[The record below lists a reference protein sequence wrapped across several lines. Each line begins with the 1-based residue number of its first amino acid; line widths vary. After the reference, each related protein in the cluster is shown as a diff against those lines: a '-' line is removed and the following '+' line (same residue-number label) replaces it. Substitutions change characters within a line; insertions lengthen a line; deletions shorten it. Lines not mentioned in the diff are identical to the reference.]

1 LSHFFIFILKYEVV
15 GKMPVGI
22 LVIRWDNEIGPI
34 NEGFYPENLKIT
46 NNLLTQV
53 YSSHRYQS
61 LKPGFAS
68 ISLKNNKVV
77 SFFSG
82 VGSDFI
88 SAENYVVA
96 LLLRRDEKP
105 NKYREILKTIAAEIL
120 DKIQDGKF
128 KKVLP
133 DLYNDLAKI

>member
-1 LSHFFIFILKYEVV
+1 VLIEL
-15 GKMPVGI
+15 PVGI

-82 VGSDFI
+82 VGDDHI
-88 SAENYVVA
+88 SVENYVVA

-105 NKYREILKTIAAEIL
+105 TKYREVLKKIAASIL
-120 DKIQDGKF
+120 DKIEDGEF
-128 KKVLP
+128 REILP
-133 DLYNDLAKI
+133 DLYDELAKV

>member
-1 LSHFFIFILKYEVV
+1 
-15 GKMPVGI
+15 MPVGI
-22 LVIRWDNEIGPI
+22 LIIRWDNEIGPI
-34 NEGFYPENLKIT
+34 NEGFYPETLKIT

-82 VGSDFI
+82 VGADHI
-88 SAENYVVA
+88 SVENYVVA

-105 NKYREILKTIAAEIL
+105 GKYREILKTIAAEIL
-120 DKIQDGKF
+120 DQTQDRKF
-128 KKVLP
+128 IKLLP
-133 DLYNDLAKI
+133 NLYKDLAKI

>member
-1 LSHFFIFILKYEVV
+1 
-15 GKMPVGI
+15 MPVGI
-22 LVIRWDNEIGPI
+22 LIIRWDNEIGPI

-82 VGSDFI
+82 VGDDYI
-88 SAENYVVA
+88 SVENYVVA

-105 NKYREILKTIAAEIL
+105 NKYRDILKTIAAEIL
-120 DKIQDGKF
+120 DLVQDNKF
-128 KKVLP
+128 IKRLP
-133 DLYNDLAKI
+133 DLYKDLASI

>member
-1 LSHFFIFILKYEVV
+1 
-15 GKMPVGI
+15 M
-22 LVIRWDNEIGPI
+22 
-34 NEGFYPENLKIT
+34 KIT

-82 VGSDFI
+82 VGEDFI
-88 SAENYVVA
+88 SVENYVIA

-105 NKYREILKTIAAEIL
+105 NKYREILKKIAAEIL
-120 DKIQDGKF
+120 DKIPEGSDKF

-133 DLYNDLAKI
+133 DLYKELAQV

>member
-1 LSHFFIFILKYEVV
+1 
-15 GKMPVGI
+15 MPVGI
-22 LVIRWDNEIGPI
+22 LIIRWDNEIGPI

-82 VGSDFI
+82 VGDDYI
-88 SAENYVVA
+88 SVENYVVA

-105 NKYREILKTIAAEIL
+105 NKYRDILKTIAAEIL
-120 DKIQDGKF
+120 DLVQDNKF
-128 KKVLP
+128 IKRLP
-133 DLYNDLAKI
+133 DLYKDLARI

>member
-1 LSHFFIFILKYEVV
+1 L
-15 GKMPVGI
+15 PVGI
-22 LVIRWDNEIGPI
+22 LIIRWDNEIGPI
-34 NEGFYPENLKIT
+34 NEGFYPDNLKIT

-82 VGSDFI
+82 VGDDHI
-88 SAENYVVA
+88 SVENYVVA

-105 NKYREILKTIAAEIL
+105 GKYREILKTIAAEIL
-120 DKIQDGKF
+120 DKTQDAKF
-128 KKVLP
+128 LKLLP
-133 DLYNDLAKI
+133 NLFKELAKI

>member
-1 LSHFFIFILKYEVV
+1 
-15 GKMPVGI
+15 MPVGI

-34 NEGFYPENLKIT
+34 NEGFYPETLKIT

-68 ISLKNNKVV
+68 IALKNNKVV

-82 VGSDFI
+82 VGQDFI
-88 SAENYVVA
+88 SVENYVVA

-105 NKYREILKTIAAEIL
+105 GIYREILKTIAAEIL
-120 DKIQDGKF
+120 EKIPDDSF
-128 KKVLP
+128 REVLP
-133 DLYNDLAKI
+133 GLYDQLAKI

>member
-1 LSHFFIFILKYEVV
+1 
-15 GKMPVGI
+15 MPVGI

-34 NEGFYPENLKIT
+34 NEGFYPDTLKIT

-61 LKPGFAS
+61 LNPGFAS

-82 VGSDFI
+82 VGQDFI
-88 SAENYVVA
+88 SVENYVVA

-105 NKYREILKTIAAEIL
+105 GKYREILKTIAAEIL
-120 DKIQDGKF
+120 EKIPDEKY
-128 KKVLP
+128 KEVLP
-133 DLYNDLAKI
+133 SLYEQLARI

>member
-1 LSHFFIFILKYEVV
+1 L
-15 GKMPVGI
+15 PVGI
-22 LVIRWDNEIGPI
+22 LIIRWDNEIGPI
-34 NEGFYPENLKIT
+34 NEGFYPDNLKIT

-82 VGSDFI
+82 VGDDHI
-88 SAENYVVA
+88 SVENYVVA

-105 NKYREILKTIAAEIL
+105 GKYREILKTIAAEIL
-120 DKIQDGKF
+120 DKTQDAKF
-128 KKVLP
+128 LNLLP
-133 DLYNDLAKI
+133 NLFKNLAKI

>member
-1 LSHFFIFILKYEVV
+1 
-15 GKMPVGI
+15 MPVGI
-22 LVIRWDNEIGPI
+22 LIIRWDNEIGPI
-34 NEGFYPENLKIT
+34 NEGFYPDNLKIT

-82 VGSDFI
+82 VGDDHI
-88 SAENYVVA
+88 SVENYVVA

-105 NKYREILKTIAAEIL
+105 GKYREILKTIAAEIL
-120 DKIQDGKF
+120 DKTQDAKF
-128 KKVLP
+128 LKFLP
-133 DLYNDLAKI
+133 NLFRDLAKI

>member
-1 LSHFFIFILKYEVV
+1 
-15 GKMPVGI
+15 MPVGI

-68 ISLKNNKVV
+68 ISLKNNKIV

-82 VGSDFI
+82 VGDMHI
-88 SAENYVVA
+88 SVENYVVA

-105 NKYREILKTIAAEIL
+105 HLYREVLKKIAADIL
-120 DKIQDGKF
+120 DKITDGKF
-128 KKVLP
+128 LAILP
-133 DLYNDLAKI
+133 DLYKELAKI

>member
-1 LSHFFIFILKYEVV
+1 
-15 GKMPVGI
+15 MPLGI

-34 NEGFYPENLKIT
+34 NEGFYPDNLKIT

-68 ISLKNNKVV
+68 ISLRNNKIV

-82 VGSDFI
+82 VGDDHI
-88 SAENYVVA
+88 SVENYVVA

-105 NKYREILKTIAAEIL
+105 HRYREVLKTIAAEIL
-120 DKIQDGKF
+120 DKIEDDEF
-128 KKVLP
+128 KDILP
-133 DLYNDLAKI
+133 DLYQELASV

>member
-1 LSHFFIFILKYEVV
+1 
-15 GKMPVGI
+15 MPVGI
-22 LVIRWDNEIGPI
+22 LIIRWDNEIGPI
-34 NEGFYPENLKIT
+34 NEGFYPETLKIT

-82 VGSDFI
+82 VGEDHI
-88 SAENYVVA
+88 SIENYVVA

-105 NKYREILKTIAAEIL
+105 GKYREILKTIAAEIL
-120 DKIQDGKF
+120 DQTQDGKF
-128 KKVLP
+128 IKLLP
-133 DLYNDLAKI
+133 KLYRDLAKI

>member
-1 LSHFFIFILKYEVV
+1 
-15 GKMPVGI
+15 MPVGI

-34 NEGFYPENLKIT
+34 NEGFYPETLKIT

-68 ISLKNNKVV
+68 ISLKNNKIV

-82 VGSDFI
+82 VGDMHI
-88 SAENYVVA
+88 SVENYVVA

-105 NKYREILKTIAAEIL
+105 PLYREILKEIAAEIL
-120 DKIQDGKF
+120 DKIPEGKF
-128 KKVLP
+128 LEILP
-133 DLYNDLAKI
+133 DLYKKLANV

>member
-1 LSHFFIFILKYEVV
+1 L
-15 GKMPVGI
+15 PVGI
-22 LVIRWDNEIGPI
+22 LIIRWDNEIGPI

-82 VGSDFI
+82 VGDDHI
-88 SAENYVVA
+88 SVENYVVA

-105 NKYREILKTIAAEIL
+105 SKYREILKTIASEIL
-120 DKIQDGKF
+120 DQTQDSKF
-128 KKVLP
+128 LKLLP
-133 DLYNDLAKI
+133 NLYKDLAKI

>member
-1 LSHFFIFILKYEVV
+1 
-15 GKMPVGI
+15 MPIGI

-34 NEGFYPENLKIT
+34 NEGFYPDT
-46 NNLLTQV
+46 
-53 YSSHRYQS
+53 

-82 VGSDFI
+82 VGDSYI
-88 SAENYVVA
+88 SVENYVVA

-105 NKYREILKTIAAEIL
+105 YKYRDVLKTIAAEIL
-120 DKIQDGKF
+120 DKIPDQSF
-128 KKVLP
+128 RSVLP
-133 DLYNDLAKI
+133 DLYQQLAKV

>member
-1 LSHFFIFILKYEVV
+1 
-15 GKMPVGI
+15 MPVGI
-22 LVIRWDNEIGPI
+22 LIIRWDNEIGPI
-34 NEGFYPENLKIT
+34 NEGFYPNNLKIT

-82 VGSDFI
+82 VGEDHI
-88 SAENYVVA
+88 SVENHVIA

-105 NKYREILKTIAAEIL
+105 FKYREILKKIAAELL
-120 DKIQDGKF
+120 DKIPDGSF
-128 KKVLP
+128 KQVLP
-133 DLYNDLAKI
+133 ELYQELAKV

>member
-1 LSHFFIFILKYEVV
+1 L
-15 GKMPVGI
+15 PVGI
-22 LVIRWDNEIGPI
+22 LIIRWDNEIGPI
-34 NEGFYPENLKIT
+34 NEGFYPDNLKIT

-82 VGSDFI
+82 VGDDHI
-88 SAENYVVA
+88 SVENYVVA

-105 NKYREILKTIAAEIL
+105 SKYREILKTIAAEIL
-120 DKIQDGKF
+120 DQTQDSKF
-128 KKVLP
+128 LKLLP
-133 DLYNDLAKI
+133 NLYKDLAKI

>member
-1 LSHFFIFILKYEVV
+1 
-15 GKMPVGI
+15 MPVGI
-22 LVIRWDNEIGPI
+22 LIIHWDNEIGPI
-34 NEGFYPENLKIT
+34 NEGFYPDNLKIT
-46 NNLLTQV
+46 NNLLTQI

-82 VGSDFI
+82 VGDDHI
-88 SAENYVVA
+88 SVENYVVA

-105 NKYREILKTIAAEIL
+105 GKYREILKTIAAEIL
-120 DKIQDGKF
+120 DKTQEAKF
-128 KKVLP
+128 LNLLP
-133 DLYNDLAKI
+133 NLFKDLAKI

>member
-1 LSHFFIFILKYEVV
+1 
-15 GKMPVGI
+15 MPVGI

-34 NEGFYPENLKIT
+34 NEGFYPETLKIT

-68 ISLKNNKVV
+68 ISLKNNKIV

-82 VGSDFI
+82 VGDMHI
-88 SAENYVVA
+88 SVENYVVA

-105 NKYREILKTIAAEIL
+105 HLYREILKKIAAEIL
-120 DKIQDGKF
+120 DKIPDGKF
-128 KKVLP
+128 LEILP
-133 DLYNDLAKI
+133 NLYKELAKV

>member
-1 LSHFFIFILKYEVV
+1 
-15 GKMPVGI
+15 MPVGI
-22 LVIRWDNEIGPI
+22 LVIKWDNEIGPI

-46 NNLLTQV
+46 NNLLTQI

-68 ISLKNNKVV
+68 ISLKNYKVV

-82 VGSDFI
+82 VGEMTVSV
-88 SAENYVVA
+88 ENYVVA

-105 NKYREILKTIAAEIL
+105 SKYREVLKTIAAEIL
-120 DKIQDGKF
+120 DKIPDGKF
-128 KKVLP
+128 KAILPELYKELTKV
-133 DLYNDLAKI
+133 

>member
-1 LSHFFIFILKYEVV
+1 
-15 GKMPVGI
+15 MPVGI

-34 NEGFYPENLKIT
+34 NEGFYPDNLKIT

-68 ISLKNNKVV
+68 ISLRNNKVV

-82 VGSDFI
+82 VGKDFI
-88 SAENYVVA
+88 SVENYVVA
-96 LLLRRDEKP
+96 LILRRDEKP
-105 NKYREILKTIAAEIL
+105 HKYREMLKTIAAEIL
-120 DKIQDGKF
+120 DKIENGKF

-133 DLYNDLAKI
+133 GLYRDLAKI

>member
-1 LSHFFIFILKYEVV
+1 
-15 GKMPVGI
+15 MPVGI

-34 NEGFYPENLKIT
+34 NEGFFPNTLKIT
-46 NNLLTQV
+46 SNLLTQV

-82 VGSDFI
+82 VGQDFI
-88 SAENYVVA
+88 SVENYVVA

-105 NKYREILKTIAAEIL
+105 GKYREILKTIAAEIL
-120 DKIQDGKF
+120 EKIPDETYKE
-128 KKVLP
+128 VLP
-133 DLYNDLAKI
+133 DLYQQLAKI

>member
-1 LSHFFIFILKYEVV
+1 
-15 GKMPVGI
+15 MPVGI
-22 LVIRWDNEIGPI
+22 LIIRWDNEIGPI
-34 NEGFYPENLKIT
+34 NEGFYPDNLKIT

-82 VGSDFI
+82 VGDDHI
-88 SAENYVVA
+88 SVENYVVA

-120 DKIQDGKF
+120 DQTQDSKF
-128 KKVLP
+128 LKLLP
-133 DLYNDLAKI
+133 NLYKDLAKI

>member
-1 LSHFFIFILKYEVV
+1 
-15 GKMPVGI
+15 MPVGI
-22 LVIRWDNEIGPI
+22 LIIRWDNEIGPI

-82 VGSDFI
+82 VGTDHI
-88 SAENYVVA
+88 SVENYVVA

-105 NKYREILKTIAAEIL
+105 NKYREILKIIAAEIL
-120 DKIQDGKF
+120 DQTQDNKF
-128 KKVLP
+128 IKLLP
-133 DLYNDLAKI
+133 HLYKDLAKI

>member
-1 LSHFFIFILKYEVV
+1 
-15 GKMPVGI
+15 MGI

-34 NEGFYPENLKIT
+34 NEGFYPDNLKIT

-82 VGSDFI
+82 VGDDHI
-88 SAENYVVA
+88 SVENYVVA

-105 NKYREILKTIAAEIL
+105 GKYREILKTIAAEIL
-120 DKIQDGKF
+120 DKTQDTKF
-128 KKVLP
+128 LKLLP
-133 DLYNDLAKI
+133 NLFKELAKI

>member
-1 LSHFFIFILKYEVV
+1 
-15 GKMPVGI
+15 
-22 LVIRWDNEIGPI
+22 
-34 NEGFYPENLKIT
+34 
-46 NNLLTQV
+46 V

-82 VGSDFI
+82 VGDDYI
-88 SAENYVVA
+88 SVENYVVA

-120 DKIQDGKF
+120 DQVQDGKF
-128 KKVLP
+128 IKRLP
-133 DLYNDLAKI
+133 DLYKDLARI

>member
-1 LSHFFIFILKYEVV
+1 
-15 GKMPVGI
+15 MPVGI
-22 LVIRWDNEIGPI
+22 LIIRWDNEIGPI

-82 VGSDFI
+82 VGDDHI
-88 SAENYVVA
+88 SVENYVVA

-105 NKYREILKTIAAEIL
+105 SKYREILKTIAADIL
-120 DKIQDGKF
+120 DQTQDSKF
-128 KKVLP
+128 LKLLP
-133 DLYNDLAKI
+133 NLYRDLAKI

>member
-1 LSHFFIFILKYEVV
+1 
-15 GKMPVGI
+15 MPVGI

-34 NEGFYPENLKIT
+34 NEGFYPDNLKIT

-82 VGSDFI
+82 VGEDHI
-88 SAENYVVA
+88 SVENYVVA

-105 NKYREILKTIAAEIL
+105 QIYREMLKKIAASIL
-120 DKIQDGKF
+120 DKIEGGEF
-128 KKVLP
+128 RAILP
-133 DLYNDLAKI
+133 ELYDELAKI

>member
-1 LSHFFIFILKYEVV
+1 
-15 GKMPVGI
+15 MPVGI
-22 LVIRWDNEIGPI
+22 LIIRWDNEIGPI

-82 VGSDFI
+82 VGDDHI
-88 SAENYVVA
+88 SVENYVVA

-105 NKYREILKTIAAEIL
+105 SKYREILKTIASEIL
-120 DKIQDGKF
+120 DQTQDSKF
-128 KKVLP
+128 LKLLP
-133 DLYNDLAKI
+133 NLYKDLAKI

>member
-1 LSHFFIFILKYEVV
+1 
-15 GKMPVGI
+15 MPVGI

-34 NEGFYPENLKIT
+34 NEGFYPESLKIT

-68 ISLKNNKVV
+68 ISLKNYKVV

-82 VGSDFI
+82 VGEEHI
-88 SAENYVVA
+88 SFENYVVA

-105 NKYREILKTIAAEIL
+105 NKYREVLKTIASEIL
-120 DKIQDGKF
+120 EKIPDGQF
-128 KKVLP
+128 KKNLP
-133 DLYNDLAKI
+133 KLYKELAKV

>member
-1 LSHFFIFILKYEVV
+1 
-15 GKMPVGI
+15 MPVGI
-22 LVIRWDNEIGPI
+22 LIIRWDNEIGPI

-82 VGSDFI
+82 VGDDHI
-88 SAENYVVA
+88 SVENYVVA

-120 DKIQDGKF
+120 DQTQDSRFIKL
-128 KKVLP
+128 LP
-133 DLYNDLAKI
+133 NLYKELAKI

>member
-1 LSHFFIFILKYEVV
+1 
-15 GKMPVGI
+15 MPVGI
-22 LVIRWDNEIGPI
+22 LIIRWDNEIGPI
-34 NEGFYPENLKIT
+34 NEGFYPNNLKIT

-82 VGSDFI
+82 IGEDYI
-88 SAENYVVA
+88 SVENYVIA

-105 NKYREILKTIAAEIL
+105 HMYREILKKIAAELL
-120 DKIQDGKF
+120 DKITDGSYAE
-128 KKVLP
+128 VLP
-133 DLYNDLAKI
+133 ELYRELAKV

>member
-1 LSHFFIFILKYEVV
+1 
-15 GKMPVGI
+15 MPVGI

-34 NEGFYPENLKIT
+34 NEGFYPGNLKIT

-61 LKPGFAS
+61 LHPGFAS
-68 ISLKNNKVV
+68 ISLRNNKVV

-82 VGSDFI
+82 VGRDHI
-88 SAENYVVA
+88 SVENYVVA
-96 LLLRRDEKP
+96 LILRRDEKP
-105 NKYREILKTIAAEIL
+105 HKYREILKTIAAEIL
-120 DKIQDGKF
+120 DKIEDGKF

-133 DLYNDLAKI
+133 SLFRDLAKI

>member
-1 LSHFFIFILKYEVV
+1 
-15 GKMPVGI
+15 MPVGI
-22 LVIRWDNEIGPI
+22 LIIRWDNEIGPI

-82 VGSDFI
+82 VGDDHI
-88 SAENYVVA
+88 SVENYVVA

-105 NKYREILKTIAAEIL
+105 SKYREILKTIAAEIL
-120 DKIQDGKF
+120 DQTQDSKF
-128 KKVLP
+128 IKLLP
-133 DLYNDLAKI
+133 HLYKDLAKI